1 MCFRLPIVL
10 LTSLWLL
17 CALLPTAQSQSRA
30 GIPEV
35 RVLAGPTVAFS
46 GEMAFQGQVRMK
58 LPLNIRSSIEPFI
71 VWRERSTTLTQICP
85 IAGPCPVELLHH
97 NDVFGVGVAVTVDPL
112 RTLIPD
118 DLSLYVGA
126 SIARHWLLH
135 DENRAVAAVGYMM
148 GGQLRIAHS
157 VSLGGEVQF
166 GFSRELRGRLNR
178 GVSVTP
184 VLQLVIG
191 G

>member
-1 MCFRLPIVL
+1 MRLL
-10 LTSLWLL
+10 RQALQLSLLWLL
-17 CALLPTAQSQSRA
+17 CALLPSAQSQSPA

-35 RVLAGPTVAFS
+35 RILAGPTVAFS
-46 GEMAFQGQVRMK
+46 GEMAFQGQVRVK
-58 LPLNIRSSIEPFI
+58 LPLGIRPIIEPFLI
-71 VWRERSTTLTQICP
+71 WHERSTTLTLICP
-85 IAGPCPVELLHH
+85 IVGPCPVELLHN

-148 GGQLRIAHS
+148 GGQLRITHS
-157 VSLGGEVQF
+157 VLLGGEVQF